1 MEIQPIYAVPAL
13 KVNNSLVIADLHIGI
28 EYHLMKKG
36 FNITSRTKDMLDC
49 IIESGKDCNHLI
61 ILGDVKDSVPG
72 SSKQE
77 YKEIPDFFER
87 LLEKFAIVDIVRGNH
102 DTNLEEFLPSGV
114 KIRPASGMVSDNIG
128 YIHGHMWPSESV
140 MGSEILIMAHNHPA
154 VMFKDGIGKQMTEP
168 CWIKG
173 NFIQNNKKFDPCPES
188 FIVMPAFNRMLG
200 GSPMN
205 IFDEKFLGPVM
216 NSGILDLDNSH
227 IYLLDGVD
235 LGKRPNIMV
244 KGKEYKDHKTYK

>member
-13 KVNNSLVIADLHIGI
+13 KVNDSLVIADLHIGI
-28 EYHLMKKG
+28 ESHLMKKG
-36 FNITSRTKDMLDC
+36 FHITSRTKDMLDC
-49 IIESGKDCNHLI
+49 IIESGKDCNRLI

-87 LLEKFAIVDIVRGNH
+87 LLEKFDIIDIVRGNH
-102 DTNLEEFLPSGV
+102 DTNIEEFLPSEV
-114 KIRPASGMVSDNIG
+114 KVRPASGMTLDNIG

-140 MGSEILIMAHNHPA
+140 MGSKVLIMAHNHPA

-168 CWIKG
+168 CWIRG
-173 NFIQNNKKFDPCPES
+173 NFIQNNEKFDPCPES
-188 FIVMPAFNRMLG
+188 FIVIPAFNKMLG

-205 IFDEKFLGPVM
+205 VFDEKFLGPMM

-235 LGKRPNIMV
+235 LGKRSNIMV
-244 KGKEYKDHKTYK
+244 KGKEYKDHETYK